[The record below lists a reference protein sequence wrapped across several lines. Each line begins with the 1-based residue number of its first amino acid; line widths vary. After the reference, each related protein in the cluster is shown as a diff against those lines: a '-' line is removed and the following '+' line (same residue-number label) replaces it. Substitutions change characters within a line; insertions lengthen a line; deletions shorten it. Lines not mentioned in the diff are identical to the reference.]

1 MVIKQYFT
9 LYILIFATLFSCV
22 PAKKYEELKAKQ
34 QSCRDENAALKSVN
48 QDLEEKN
55 KELSASVSSLQ
66 KQIADIKNEI
76 ESNKLELKKAISDY
90 DNLKKSHDLLTAYNK
105 NQSSKNKTATEKL
118 MTQLQKTQEDLQAQ
132 EDALRALE
140 SSLLAKE
147 VDLKKLTADLE
158 AREKRVN
165 ELEAIINKKDELLS
179 ALKKKV
185 KEALLG
191 FENNGLTIEQK
202 NGKVYVS
209 LDESLLFASGS
220 YNVGSKGTGVL
231 KKLAK
236 VLESST
242 DIDIVVEGH
251 TDNVPLKGNG
261 DIKDNWD
268 LSVKRATSVVKIITN
283 NSKTNPK
290 RLTAAGRG
298 EYLPLDLSNTVEG
311 RKKNRRIEVILT
323 PKLDELFELLENN

>member
-1 MVIKQYFT
+1 MIVKQHFT
-9 LYILIFATLFSCV
+9 LYLLIFATLISCV

-34 QSCRDENAALKSVN
+34 QSCRDANAALKSVN

-55 KELSASVSSLQ
+55 NELTASINSLQ
-66 KQIADIKNEI
+66 KQLADMKSEVETKRID
-76 ESNKLELKKAISDY
+76 LEKALANY
-90 DNLKKSHDLLTAYNK
+90 NNLKKSHDLLTAYNN

-118 MTQLQKTQEDLQAQ
+118 MTQLQKTQEDLQSQ

-140 SSLLAKE
+140 TSLLAKE
-147 VDLKKLTADLE
+147 TDLKKLTADLE

-165 ELEAIINKKDELLS
+165 ELEAMINKKDELLS

-220 YNVGSKGTGVL
+220 YDVGSKGAGVL

-236 VLESST
+236 VLETST
-242 DIDIVVEGH
+242 DIDVVVEGH
-251 TDNVPLKGNG
+251 TDNVPLKGSG

-298 EYLPLDLSNTVEG
+298 EYLPLDLSNTAEG

-323 PKLDELFELLENN
+323 PKLDELFKLLGE

>member
-1 MVIKQYFT
+1 MVIKRNYF
-9 LYILIFATLFSCV
+9 LSILIISTLFSCV
-22 PAKKYEELKAKQ
+22 PAKKYEELKANQ
-34 QSCRDENAALKSVN
+34 QSCKDENAALKTLN

-55 KELSASVSSLQ
+55 KELNAALTTLQ
-66 KQIADIKNEI
+66 KQVV
-76 ESNKLELKKAISDY
+76 ELKSGIDAKNLEVEKITADFE
-90 DNLKKSHDLLTAYNK
+90 NLKKNYDLLTAANA
-105 NQSSKNKTATEKL
+105 NQSSNNKSATDKL
-118 MTQLQKTQEDLQAQ
+118 MSQLQKTQEDLQSQ

-140 SSLLAKE
+140 SSLFKKE
-147 VDLKKLTADLE
+147 NDLKKLTADLE
-158 AREKRVN
+158 SREKRVN
-165 ELEAIINKKDELLS
+165 ELESMINKKDELLS

-220 YNVGSKGTGVL
+220 YDVGAKGTDVL

-236 VLESST
+236 VLENNT
-242 DIDIVVEGH
+242 DIDVVVEGH
-251 TDNVPLKGNG
+251 TDNVPLKSSG
-261 DIKDNWD
+261 DIQDNWD
-268 LSVKRATSVVKIITN
+268 LSVKRATSVVKIITT

-290 RLTAAGRG
+290 RLTAAGRS
-298 EYLPLDLSNTVEG
+298 EYLPLDLSNTVDG

-323 PKLDELFELLENN
+323 PKLDELLKLLGE